1 MREGRPGLGRM
12 RRRGAGHRPSKSE
25 LGLCGRQRA
34 EGRASGLCPP
44 DATASHKRA
53 LNSTGLILPPFGPG
67 SAILLLPPDRFPARY
82 LPVSILRLNC
92 SGPAVNVRK

>member
-1 MREGRPGLGRM
+1 M
-12 RRRGAGHRPSKSE
+12 RRRGTGHRPSMSE

-44 DATASHKRA
+44 DATASHRRA
-53 LNSTGLILPPFGPG
+53 LNAASRTLPPFWPG

-82 LPVSILRLNC
+82 RPGSFRRLNC
-92 SGPAVNVRK
+92 SGPAVDVRK